1 MGRPGQVCCSASPLC
16 VLGSLIPGLW
26 QCPHAA
32 PTRMHAR
39 TSFDSR
45 SLRKEHSQVI
55 RVHLSQVTQKSV
67 TGSLL
72 DWLHCGSHKATT
84 GAKPVDVEV
93 AAPLA
98 LLGAGGVFHRGVWR
112 LALRTTLRCGTHQL
126 GQWDCGMRMDYAKMK
141 SSCRIM
147 PRIISSI

>member
-1 MGRPGQVCCSASPLC
+1 MGRPSQVCCSASPLC

-45 SLRKEHSQVI
+45 SLRKDRSQVI

-84 GAKPVDVEV
+84 T
-93 AAPLA
+93 LRQ
-98 LLGAGGVFHRGVWR
+98 AGGCGSGCSLGFARSRRCIPPGSLEAGSENHAQVWGSPVR
-112 LALRTTLRCGTHQL
+112 SVGL
-126 GQWDCGMRMDYAKMK
+126 WDEDGLCKDEELLQNHAQNYL
-141 SSCRIM
+141 
-147 PRIISSI
+147 